1 MYKLNKRKV
10 SNMSLQ
16 VFNKDQLHYVSKGA
30 IHRQT
35 LRKQI
40 NEALTKNKF
49 KRNFIISSLP
59 GLGKTFEM
67 DQAISTLPPGT
78 LLVFRGDG
86 GFFTYFV
93 DLATAIYLNGGPQNK
108 LTVVNDDCDVLFT
121 DKIIGI
127 TKKMFDDTRVLRYGK
142 NYLSLKP
149 LCNDT
154 QWEAILSF
162 ADEAKAGIELDVSN
176 VTFITLTNMHFHTVD
191 EVEAEED
198 GSSKY
203 EKYNARYSIRRRTT
217 YKEIEMPLEELW
229 GYVADVVLNEKICE
243 KFIPN
248 ISQQHKEQILLWL
261 YGKWSNGLTER
272 NLSIVE
278 KMTMDIDSYP
288 TDYLDI
294 WEQEY
299 VSK

>member
-1 MYKLNKRKV
+1 
-10 SNMSLQ
+10 MSLQ
-16 VFNKDQLHYVSKGA
+16 VFNKDQLHFISKGA

-40 NEALTKNKF
+40 DDALTKNKF
-49 KRNFIISSLP
+49 KRNYIISSLP
-59 GLGKTFEM
+59 GLGKTYEM
-67 DQAISTLPPGT
+67 DEAIKQLANPPIS
-78 LLVFRGDG
+78 FKGDG
-86 GFFTYFV
+86 SFFTYFIDV
-93 DLATAIYLNGGPQNK
+93 ATAMYLNGGPQNP
-108 LTVVNDDCDVLFT
+108 LTVVNDDCDVLFS
-121 DKIIGI
+121 DKVINT

-142 NYLSLKP
+142 NYTSLKP
-149 LCNDT
+149 LCSEI
-154 QWEAILSF
+154 QWEAIQSF
-162 ADEAKAGIELDVSN
+162 ANDTKAGIELDVSN
-176 VTFITLTNMHFHTVD
+176 VTFITLTNMHLQTVD
-191 EVEAEED
+191 EVEAQED

-203 EKYNARYSIRRRTT
+203 EKYNARYAIRRRTT

-243 KFIPN
+243 KFIPS
-248 ISQQHKEQILLWL
+248 ISQQHKEQILQWL
-261 YGKWSNGLTER
+261 YVKWTKGLTER

-299 VSK
+299 VTN